1 MKLSILCSCVLHLAF
16 VSGGLLT
23 SNDLQRGSRELT
35 KISSRAGNFP
45 NRYRTLFARRGQYEQ
60 QKLLMMRPKG
70 VPVHSEETSTKAA
83 APKPASTTC
92 SQLGQSCLPHQG
104 CCEPCSTCHC
114 HFFKAICFCRR
125 INMKCAKN
133 T

>member
-1 MKLSILCSCVLHLAF
+1 MKLSLLCLFVLFLAF

-23 SNDLQRGSRELT
+23 SNDLQSGSSDLT
-35 KISSRAGNFP
+35 KNSRRAGFFP
-45 NRYRTLFARRGQYEQ
+45 NKHRTLFARRGQYEQ
-60 QKLLMMRPKG
+60 HKLLMMRPK
-70 VPVHSEETSTKAA
+70 VLPILPKYSSTN
-83 APKPASTTC
+83 APKPAPATC
-92 SQLGQSCLPHQG
+92 SHRGQSCLPNQG

-125 INMKCAKN
+125 INMKCNKN